1 MSGGSRRFLRIWA
14 VAWGLATVAT
24 LAGAAF
30 WVRGRLA
37 DEAAVSRAPA
47 DARPATLPAG
57 PGPAALPAALPSTF
71 APPSPEG
78 WALTGIE
85 PARMRRGSSE
95 AVVLRGSGLRADLET
110 IVLHEGRAARGIG
123 VARQELLAPDR
134 LRATLVADAEAEPG
148 EYVVALRDGVGA
160 VSAGVA
166 FQVLR

>member
-24 LAGAAF
+24 LAGAAL
-30 WVRGRLA
+30 WVRSRLA
-37 DEAAVSRAPA
+37 GEAAVSRAPA
-47 DARPATLPAG
+47 DRPPATLPAG
-57 PGPAALPAALPSTF
+57 PGPVALPSTF

-110 IVLHEGRAARGIG
+110 IVLHEGRAARSIG
-123 VARQELLAPDR
+123 VARQELLGPDR
-134 LRATLVADAEAEPG
+134 LRVTLVADAEAEPG
-148 EYVVALRDGVGA
+148 EYAVALRDGVGA
-160 VSAGVA
+160 VSGSVA
-166 FQVLR
+166 LQVLR